1 METLKKYVRVLLNI
15 LIPIA
20 AVVLLVFFGPG
31 LVSWCMPLVIAWLIS
46 LIANPLVR
54 FLERRLKIVRKHSSV
69 VIVVLVL
76 SLIVF
81 VGYFL
86 TVKLVEECIKFAADL
101 PGLYELAA
109 GGVTGILERFDRLF
123 YLLPDM
129 AQAVLSDFSENISTY
144 LGDVV
149 QKIGEPTFVAAG
161 SVAKKIPDA
170 FINILFTILFS
181 YFLIAENENL
191 SRMINKKLP
200 ESTSEKLRFLTRQM
214 KHMAGGY
221 VLAQIKIMVV
231 VAVIL
236 LAGFLV
242 LRVDYAL
249 LLSLLI
255 AFLDFLPLFG
265 TGTALLPWAA
275 VSFLSGD
282 YVTGVGLLIIYGAT
296 QGIRQIIQ
304 PKIVGET
311 MGLNPLL
318 TLVLLFLGY
327 KLSGISGMIL
337 AVPVGIFAIEVYRAG
352 FFDSMFENIKILIE
366 DINAF
371 RKKKNM

>member
-1 METLKKYVRVLLNI
+1 METFKKYVRVLLNI

-20 AVVLLVFFGPG
+20 AVFLVVFWGPRI
-31 LVSWCMPLVIAWLIS
+31 VRWSMPLVIAWLIS

-81 VGYFL
+81 AGYFL
-86 TVKLVEECIKFAADL
+86 IAKVIEEGVKFAGDL
-101 PGLYELAA
+101 PRLYDLAA
-109 GGVTGILERFDRLF
+109 GAFSGILERFGNIF
-123 YLLPDM
+123 HILPHSV
-129 AQAVLSDFSENISTY
+129 QIILNNFRENISTY
-144 LGDVV
+144 LGELV
-149 QKIGEPTFVAAG
+149 QKIGEPTFAVAG
-161 SVAKKIPDA
+161 NVAKRIPDA
-170 FINILFTILFS
+170 FINILFTTLFS

-191 SRMINKKLP
+191 TKVFNAMLP
-200 ESTSEKLRFLTRQM
+200 KSMSEKFSLLSKQM

-221 VLAQIKIMVV
+221 VLAQIKIMMV

-236 LAGFLV
+236 LAGFLI
-242 LRVDYAL
+242 LRVDYAF

-275 VSFLSGD
+275 VSFLSGE
-282 YVTGVGLLIIYGAT
+282 YVTGIGLLIIYVAT
-296 QGIRQIIQ
+296 QGMRQVIQ

-318 TLVLLFLGY
+318 TLVLLFFGY

-337 AVPVGIFAIEVYRAG
+337 AVPVGTLGIEVYRAG
-352 FFDSMFENIKILIE
+352 FFNSMLENIKILID
-366 DINAF
+366 DINEF
-371 RKKKNM
+371 RKKGNM